1 MGAVERAILEAYHP
15 CKDHRG
21 LLWEMRRRVRILAF
35 QYSVTVGT
43 SVMLAE
49 EAICVHIFLLLLLAS
64 IGYGLYAQCH
74 PLMSSI
80 AG

>member
-1 MGAVERAILEAYHP
+1 M
-15 CKDHRG
+15 C
-21 LLWEMRRRVRILAF
+21 RRVRILAF

-43 SVMLAE
+43 SVMLTE
-49 EAICVHIFLLLLLAS
+49 EAICVHMFLLLLLAS

-74 PLMSSI
+74 PLISSI